1 MNPEKIQTKEVNNK
15 VTEKLSDYDQATQD
29 LFIKKKKEYLKVE
42 LNKLKNG
49 QIKVY
54 VNKDGNATAPTKP
67 EDKKGKKYK
76 PFNQLTKEQI
86 QNVISS
92 SISGNVTEKVK
103 KEVLKDKKPIK

>member
-1 MNPEKIQTKEVNNK
+1 M
-15 VTEKLSDYDQATQD
+15 
-29 LFIKKKKEYLKVE
+29 
-42 LNKLKNG
+42 
-49 QIKVY
+49 IKVY

-67 EDKKGKKYK
+67 EDIKGKKYK